1 MTGINVLMNI
11 PLYRPS
17 KPIKKKAQASTK
29 LPPATTTNVKISE
42 AASGSGQNRKSPEK
56 PSKKNTLFDDISDD
70 DDEADIPF
78 SKSRPK
84 LNPVLETKKKE
95 PTKKPTKG
103 NKSGLIFE
111 GHFSLFWSHPQRKY
125 KIIIP
130 QLFTVLCC

>member
-70 DDEADIPF
+70 DEADIPF